1 MLIHS
6 TQTELILA
14 ACCLA
19 AWPAS
24 VNIRQLDHCDRG
36 ITVLHGTTLLAI
48 TNLLHIFLQERL
60 WASAAA
66 VAFCRLVTSIM
77 FNSRAQKL
85 KRHLGDEAVIL
96 QGLHRDISRSSK
108 RRTKLL
114 KPSEDSI
121 IYIYTYIVLNTHT
134 YTRMCIYIY
143 LSLSLSARVWMSST
157 QPFPEPTPLATH
169 FHKTSLESNV
179 LQMLGSSSLRSA
191 QENMGKPSKK
201 IVDFPLLFGWLS
213 ESIRGYVNWIP
224 LGWLSHLWTTA
235 PCYTTTQLN
244 NVAPACGSAIH
255 FPVRQE
261 ALRINRRQGAEFH
274 LLGRSLGV
282 KCCLI

>member
-121 IYIYTYIVLNTHT
+121 IYIYIHTYIVLNTHT

-143 LSLSLSARVWMSST
+143 IYLSLSLCACMDVLNSAVSRTNST
-157 QPFPEPTPLATH
+157 
-169 FHKTSLESNV
+169 
-179 LQMLGSSSLRSA
+179 
-191 QENMGKPSKK
+191 
-201 IVDFPLLFGWLS
+201 
-213 ESIRGYVNWIP
+213 
-224 LGWLSHLWTTA
+224 
-235 PCYTTTQLN
+235 CYTLSQDISGEQCASDVRVVEPQIRTGKHGKTIEENGGFSVAIWLAIRIYQRVCQLDST
-244 NVAPACGSAIH
+244 GMT
-255 FPVRQE
+255 
-261 ALRINRRQGAEFH
+261 
-274 LLGRSLGV
+274 
-282 KCCLI
+282 